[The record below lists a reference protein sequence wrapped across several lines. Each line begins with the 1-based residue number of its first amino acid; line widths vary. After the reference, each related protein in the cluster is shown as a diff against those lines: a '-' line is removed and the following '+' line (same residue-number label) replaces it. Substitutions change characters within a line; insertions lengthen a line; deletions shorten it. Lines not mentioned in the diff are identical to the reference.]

1 MFPIATRSFRFL
13 AFDPEVELLFD
24 DEDFDETFF
33 VVVVVVFASFVFV
46 LALENDDDDKTRVMM
61 PPPVPPNV
69 PNRPTFER
77 LAKRIDAVRCMSPSS
92 KVASASFFRSA
103 LMYAR

>member
-33 VVVVVVFASFVFV
+33 VVVVVFAS
-46 LALENDDDDKTRVMM
+46 
-61 PPPVPPNV
+61 
-69 PNRPTFER
+69 
-77 LAKRIDAVRCMSPSS
+77 SS
-92 KVASASFFRSA
+92 TPFFRIRIT
-103 LMYAR
+103 L

>member
-33 VVVVVVFASFVFV
+33 VVVVVVFAS
-46 LALENDDDDKTRVMM
+46 
-61 PPPVPPNV
+61 
-69 PNRPTFER
+69 
-77 LAKRIDAVRCMSPSS
+77 SS
-92 KVASASFFRSA
+92 TPFFR
-103 LMYAR
+103 LRITL